1 MSKLLLMASMAMMI
15 VLPIRAARLADPRA
29 GLKRAITSTLLFNVL
44 WAAVVLGIFFVL
56 LKNPA
61 ALAPESVNP

>member
-15 VLPIRAARLADPRA
+15 VLPIRAARFSNPKA
-29 GLKRAITSTLLFNVL
+29 GLKRAITTTLLFNVA
-44 WAAVVLGIFFVL
+44 WAIVVLAWFWVK

-61 ALAPESVNP
+61 SLFPEGVNR